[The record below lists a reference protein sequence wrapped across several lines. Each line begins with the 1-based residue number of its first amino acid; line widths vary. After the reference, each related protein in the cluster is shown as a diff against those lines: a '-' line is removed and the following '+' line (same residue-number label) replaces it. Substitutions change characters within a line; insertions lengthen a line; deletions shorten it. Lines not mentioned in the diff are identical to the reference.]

1 MTEEQEMVSLR
12 GNITGINNTLFI
24 SPRDRSIKVANNPSS
39 LDPRHGTTSISIDGG
54 FAAGPIE
61 PLLLYQVRDF
71 IVRNR
76 QALTDYCDYRIDTN
90 ELIAALVKQC

>member
-1 MTEEQEMVSLR
+1 MTGEEEMISLR
-12 GNITGINNTLFI
+12 ANITGIDNTLFI
-24 SPRDRSIKVANNPSS
+24 SPRDRSVKVANHPNS

-76 QALTDYCDYRIDTN
+76 QTLTDYCDYRIDTN
-90 ELIAALVKQC
+90 ELITALVKT